1 MLVLLT
7 DKESEDNLII
17 QKKIENISK
26 KYEIKSFIEMDEY
39 NELSIYVSLEENQI
53 DNLLKE
59 LKTLKNIKKTSVLY
73 PNTNLY
79 I

>member
-1 MLVLLT
+1 MKT
-7 DKESEDNLII
+7 TII

-59 LKTLKNIKKTSVLY
+59 LKLKKYKK
-73 PNTNLY
+73 PFY